1 LAVVE
6 LIGATKTKTGLTVQ
20 CVLDQHTYEKGIKIS
35 NAQMRTLA
43 IVADTFHPEWN
54 YAIKPRRPMPA

>member
-1 LAVVE
+1 
-6 LIGATKTKTGLTVQ
+6 
-20 CVLDQHTYEKGIKIS
+20 
-35 NAQMRTLA
+35 MRTLA